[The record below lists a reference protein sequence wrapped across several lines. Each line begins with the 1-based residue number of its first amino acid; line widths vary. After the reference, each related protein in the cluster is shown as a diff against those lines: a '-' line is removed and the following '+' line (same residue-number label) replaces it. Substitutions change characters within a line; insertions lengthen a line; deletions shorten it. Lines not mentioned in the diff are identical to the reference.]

1 MQIDNIILDNDL
13 GLNLCI
19 VHTVYYMVIILDGQG
34 EVRSKFL
41 AEEVRDSSQSELSQ
55 KVRKNST

>member
-19 VHTVYYMVIILDGQG
+19 VYTVYYMVIILDGQG

-41 AEEVRDSSQSELSQ
+41 VEGVKGSS
-55 KVRKNST
+55 

>member
-1 MQIDNIILDNDL
+1 MQIGNIILDNDL

-19 VHTVYYMVIILDGQG
+19 VHTVYCMVIILDGQE

-41 AEEVRDSSQSELSQ
+41 VEGVRDSS
-55 KVRKNST
+55 